1 MKVVK
6 LVIFLLI
13 AYIPSAIGAITP
25 AQILEKTS
33 GSISKAKGI
42 SSVFVIKNQGKSYKG
57 NFKAKGNKFS
67 FISSFSSIWYD
78 GKNMWVYNP
87 MSKETTLTCPDK
99 AEVAETNPLS
109 YISGYRK
116 YYVASFSNRKVK
128 GQYVVK
134 LTPKKSSSGMPPVE
148 ISINQSTYKPVEFRI
163 SPKGMGITTV
173 SFSSLN
179 YNANIS
185 DTELKYPEK
194 SYKNVEVV
202 DMR

>member
-1 MKVVK
+1 MKAIK
-6 LVIFLLI
+6 LIIIFILGC
-13 AYIPSAIGAITP
+13 IPSAIGAITP
-25 AQILEKTS
+25 AQILDKTA
-33 GSISKAKGI
+33 GTISKAKGI
-42 SSVFVIKNQGKSYKG
+42 SSIFIIRNQGKSYKG

-67 FISSFSSIWYD
+67 FTSNFSSIWYD

-87 MSKETTLTCPDK
+87 MSKETTLTTPDK

-109 YISGYRK
+109 YISGYSK
-116 YYVASFSNRKVK
+116 YYVPSFSNKKVK
-128 GQYVVK
+128 GQYVIK
-134 LTPKKSSSGMPPVE
+134 LTPRKASSGMPPVE
-148 ISINQSTYKPVEFRI
+148 ISINQSTFKPVEFRI
-163 SPKGMGITTV
+163 SPKGMGMTTV

-185 DTELKYPEK
+185 DTELKYPGK